1 MSELIAAKAKGD
13 LLERYESE
21 KPPEDA
27 EVTESEYVREL
38 LDDGLAAREQSLYER
53 VGLPARLGAQL
64 EDERR
69 TGETEADVVREVL
82 EDGVEARRADA
93 LDAIG
98 ADDELREAVDE
109 HREEG
114 EPLDDAARRLLREG
128 TNASRDGPRT
138 VGDRAVNALV
148 VGLVTGVTAGAYWWL
163 GLPGAVV
170 AVLAWAALVAFDDVF
185 LRMVARGV
193 EVLGAAEEIRDE
205 LEAAREERPDV
216 EERDHDGGDEV
227 VNTQ

>member
-1 MSELIAAKAKGD
+1 MVSAR
-13 LLERYESE
+13 LEGRLVDRYEE
-21 KPPEDA
+21 AEEAAPEENKSA
-27 EVTESEYVREL
+27 FLRSLIV
-38 LDDGLAAREQSLYER
+38 DGLDAKDR
-53 VGLPARLGAQL
+53 
-64 EDERR
+64 
-69 TGETEADVVREVL
+69 DV
-82 EDGVEARRADA
+82 
-93 LDAIG
+93 LDAID
-98 ADDELREAVDE
+98 ASDELREAVDE

-148 VGLVTGVTAGAYWWL
+148 VGIVTGVTAGAFWWL

-193 EVLGAAEEIRDE
+193 EVLGATEEIRGE

-216 EERDHDGGDEV
+216 EERDHDDGDEV